1 MNRQVLEQLWDQIRQ
16 KYGIY
21 LRLLNAIPEERYA
34 SHPVPGMRTPAELA
48 VHMSRT
54 VVRDTAQGVLKGSIT
69 ADEASE
75 AKAAADLGSKAAV
88 IAFAQQCWREA
99 DAAVAA
105 IGDAQLNAMVS
116 TPWNKTFP
124 GWVGFNIM
132 NDEFL
137 HHRGQLYSYAR
148 LCSAEPPFLWSF
160 EQNAPEFAPAH

>member
-1 MNRQVLEQLWDQIRQ
+1 MNKEVLDQMWNQFRQ

-21 LRLLNAIPEERYA
+21 LRLLNAIPEERYT

-54 VVRDTAQGVLKGSIT
+54 VVRDTAQGVKKGAIT

-75 AKAAADLGSKAAV
+75 ATAAAELGSKAAL
-88 IAFAQQCWREA
+88 IAFAEQCWGEA
-99 DAAVAA
+99 DAAVAT
-105 IGDAQLNAMVS
+105 IGNAELNAIVS
-116 TPWNKTFP
+116 TPWHKTFP
-124 GWVGFNIM
+124 GWVGFDIM

-148 LCSAEPPFLWSF
+148 LCGAEPPFLWSF
-160 EQNAPEFAPAH
+160 DQNAPEFAPAH